1 MNTQPGRNGG
11 TLKRGGSPGRPPKAQ
26 IPSRNELLQW
36 LIETPGQITDGSLL
50 DDARKRFHEILT
62 SSNSS
67 ASIEWLFNQLIGSP
81 KSTIIQEIADTL
93 IFESFAESMAEE
105 GLTEEQAMSI
115 TGRVV
120 SKLKRE

>member
-1 MNTQPGRNGG
+1 M
-11 TLKRGGSPGRPPKAQ
+11 
-26 IPSRNELLQW
+26 
-36 LIETPGQITDGSLL
+36 IETPGQITDGSLL

-105 GLTEEQAMSI
+105 GLTEEQAMRI